1 MKILLLED
9 EENTREF
16 FIKMLKEIPQVKE
29 VMATADGNEAINLAL
44 HRKPNLIL
52 IDIELDGQ
60 DINGLK
66 VAKSILENNQEV
78 FLVFITG
85 YTKYA
90 LESFSVHPYDYI
102 LKPVNKNRMQNL
114 IKEIS
119 IKIEKFNFK
128 PLIITYADKIYQI
141 DPSEV
146 IFIEKEN
153 NISYLHTTRGIFRS
167 YYTLQELQD
176 LLGSTMFRSH
186 KSYLVNYEYIDTV
199 KVNPNRTY
207 QVNFKDYQPIA
218 MMSRQGYREYRSRVN
233 YVRAL

>member
-9 EENTREF
+9 EEHTREF
-16 FIKMLKEIPQVKE
+16 FIKMLKEITEVKE

-44 HRKPNLIL
+44 HRKPHLIL

-60 DINGLK
+60 DINGLQ
-66 VAKSILENNQEV
+66 VAKSLLENDQEV

-146 IFIEKEN
+146 IFIEKDN
-153 NISYLHTTRGIFRS
+153 NISFIHTDRGVFKT

-186 KSYLVNYEYIDTV
+186 KSYLINSKYIDTI

-207 QVNFKDYQPIA
+207 QVNFREYKKTA
-218 MMSRQGYREYRSRVN
+218 MMSRQGYKEYRNRLSL
-233 YVRAL
+233 VR

>member
-1 MKILLLED
+1 MKVLLLED

-16 FIKMLKEIPQVKE
+16 FVKMLKEIPEVKE
-29 VMATADGNEAINLAL
+29 IAATKDGNEAIKLAL
-44 HRKPNLIL
+44 HEKPDLIL

-60 DINGLK
+60 EINGLQ
-66 VAKSILENNQEV
+66 VAKSLLENNQNV
-78 FLVFITG
+78 FIVFITG

-102 LKPVNKNRMQNL
+102 LKPVNKNRMQKL
-114 IKEIS
+114 IQEIS
-119 IKIEKFNFK
+119 IKIDKFNTK

-141 DPSEV
+141 DPSEI

-153 NISYLHTTRGIFRS
+153 NVSYIHTERGIFKS

-176 LLGSTMFRSH
+176 LLGSTIFRSH
-186 KSYLVNYEYIDTV
+186 KSYLINSKYIDTI

-207 QVNFKDYQPIA
+207 QVNFKEYKKTA
-218 MMSRQGYREYRSRVN
+218 MMSRQGYKEYRSIVN
-233 YVRAL
+233 FIK